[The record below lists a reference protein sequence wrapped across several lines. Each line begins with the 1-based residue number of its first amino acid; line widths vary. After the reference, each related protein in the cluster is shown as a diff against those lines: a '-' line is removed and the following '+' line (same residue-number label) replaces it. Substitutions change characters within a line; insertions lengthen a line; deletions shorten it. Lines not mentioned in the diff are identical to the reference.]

1 MLEAIEWVVEQSTV
15 VAEQSTT
22 GLEPWQVLALGS
34 IFVWSGFVRS
44 GLGFGGAVLSLP
56 FFLLVLDDP
65 LQFLPAISIHL
76 LFFSSWIFI
85 EERNKTPGG
94 LREAVDWKTLGW
106 GMKIMTVPKIIGV
119 VGLLTIPPQV
129 VSTIIL
135 LLVSVYALSYLLN
148 RPFESKNPLVEPA
161 MVALGGYA
169 SGVSLTGAP
178 LIIPAF
184 ARRCPKAKLRTTLF
198 VLWVILV
205 IIKLVSLGVAGVDFR
220 LEAQAWQFPCA
231 LMGHLLGQ
239 RFHARLVS
247 SNGPAF
253 FRVLGLALLLVAIAG
268 LVNSI
273 ALG

>member
-1 MLEAIEWVVEQSTV
+1 MIETSIEGLSLGQ
-15 VAEQSTT
+15 VA
-22 GLEPWQVLALGS
+22 ALGL
-34 IFVWSGFVRS
+34 IFAWSGFVRS

-76 LFFSSWIFI
+76 LIFSSWIFI

-94 LREAVDWKTLGW
+94 LREAIDWKTLSW
-106 GMKIMTVPKIIGV
+106 GMKIMIVPKMVGV
-119 VGLLTIPPQV
+119 VGLLTISPSV

-135 LLVSVYALSYLLN
+135 LLVSVYAVSYLID
-148 RPFESKNPLVEPA
+148 RPFESKNPYVEPA

-184 ARRCPKAKLRTTLF
+184 ARRCPKQKLRTTLF

-205 IIKLVSLGVAGVDFR
+205 IIKLVSLGIAGVDFR
-220 LEAQAWQFPCA
+220 LEAQLWQFPCA
-231 LMGHLLGQ
+231 LVGHLLGQ

-253 FRVLGLALLLVAIAG
+253 FRVLGLALLLVAGAG
-268 LVNSI
+268 LYNS
-273 ALG
+273 LVLR